1 MSWFIYF
8 IIGAAITALT
18 GYVYGKMLLKR
29 AQIARSKAIVAS
41 DNDSVRN
48 AKEIASAIKERAF
61 IIGNRNLSWDIK
73 DRKGSYIE
81 THLFSYANYGA
92 ETKSFLKGE
101 CTMLIKF
108 IRWCHS
114 HGCSVMLRQ
123 IGEKADVTE
132 GKGEVIYLSMPEDI
146 NLYKN

>member
-8 IIGAAITALT
+8 IIGAVITALT

-61 IIGNRNLSWDIK
+61 IIGNRNLSCDIK
-73 DRKGSYIE
+73 N
-81 THLFSYANYGA
+81 H
-92 ETKSFLKGE
+92 
-101 CTMLIKF
+101 
-108 IRWCHS
+108 
-114 HGCSVMLRQ
+114 
-123 IGEKADVTE
+123 
-132 GKGEVIYLSMPEDI
+132 
-146 NLYKN
+146 

>member
-1 MSWFIYF
+1 MSWLIYF

-29 AQIARSKAIVAS
+29 AQTARSKAIVTS

-48 AKEIASAIKERAF
+48 AKEIAGAIKERAF

-73 DRKGSYIE
+73 NHKGGYVE
-81 THLFSYANYGA
+81 TSLFSGA

-101 CTMLIKF
+101 STMLIKF

-123 IGEKADVTE
+123 IGEKMDVTE
-132 GKGEVIYLSMPEDI
+132 GKGDIIYLSMPEDI
-146 NLYKN
+146 NLYRLED